1 MSPGLA
7 QKLKK
12 LLSYTGPESGQPTKA
27 SLRCPQ
33 GSLSGHHPR
42 SQNDNLLWQLSS
54 DSIWKDFSES
64 CCNQGPR
71 RSGADTSVRKT
82 ASKTL
87 VYLTV
92 ANLQADF
99 TCQWLMCWSAWWQCS
114 LEPDPVGTY
123 YHLGSKSVKTMEITI
138 WCGSNFA
145 GRCGESTLSSQ
156 YPLMEQ
162 VHPDLQRQREACC

>member
-1 MSPGLA
+1 MA
-7 QKLKK
+7 QKLDSWVI
-12 LLSYTGPESGQPTKA
+12 LGLRVANQGAPPMSSGLT
-27 SLRCPQ
+27 LRPPPP
-33 GSLSGHHPR
+33 PR

-54 DSIWKDFSES
+54 GSIWKDFSES
-64 CCNQGPR
+64 CCNQGPQ

-99 TCQWLMCWSAWWQCS
+99 TCQRLKCWPAWWHCL
-114 LEPDPVGTY
+114 LEPDPEGAY

-145 GRCGESTLSSQ
+145 GRCGESTLFSQ

-162 VHPDLQRQREACC
+162 VRPDSQRQREPCC